1 MVVDGIHDGVDCF
14 ISEIGEIKISGITD
28 EQLNVRIET
37 GGTEIFNES
46 YYALKGNVV
55 IHEIGEMLRSHF
67 SLHDP
72 KGMSNN
78 VVSYYQAPLSITA
91 VFSDKQDT
99 VRRSFNAYY
108 SRCRTSVSP
117 SDVLFLTHE
126 STIRTAHDRMEYLTF
141 TAHKGMS
148 VDMSIAYMDAG
159 KEKYKTV
166 SEQVDATAGMLA
178 VSFSLDKIVR
188 RSGIAVSSITY
199 YDVLLKKDGTVKD
212 KVRFVNDDRQYRN
225 VTNFIYRN
233 AFGMPETMAFTGLVE
248 YSPEL
253 EGDPVELL
261 QRTVRTS
268 SKYIDSRTV
277 NSGYL
282 DTRQYGKVL
291 DLITTDSLQLYN
303 TETSTEVVTTDID
316 FSHKRTGNEKIN
328 VSLTFRQAS
337 RLHLA
342 SSVPVT
348 MVFMGGYST
357 EHLTIHLNDI
367 TIWRQ
372 YAETWLWPTWT
383 SARTN
388 ADAGASFR

>member
-91 VFSDKQDT
+91 VFSGKQDT

-316 FSHKRTGNEKIN
+316 FSYKRTGNEKIN

-342 SSVPVT
+342 
-348 MVFMGGYST
+348 F
-357 EHLTIHLNDI
+357 E
-367 TIWRQ
+367 
-372 YAETWLWPTWT
+372 
-383 SARTN
+383 RTGDN
-388 ADAGASFR
+388 GIYGRIFDRTFDNTFE

>member
-91 VFSDKQDT
+91 VFSGKQDT

-199 YDVLLKKDGTVKD
+199 YDG
-212 KVRFVNDDRQYRN
+212 
-225 VTNFIYRN
+225 
-233 AFGMPETMAFTGLVE
+233 A
-248 YSPEL
+248 
-253 EGDPVELL
+253 PV
-261 QRTVRTS
+261 
-268 SKYIDSRTV
+268 
-277 NSGYL
+277 
-282 DTRQYGKVL
+282 
-291 DLITTDSLQLYN
+291 
-303 TETSTEVVTTDID
+303 
-316 FSHKRTGNEKIN
+316 
-328 VSLTFRQAS
+328 
-337 RLHLA
+337 
-342 SSVPVT
+342 
-348 MVFMGGYST
+348 
-357 EHLTIHLNDI
+357 
-367 TIWRQ
+367 
-372 YAETWLWPTWT
+372 
-383 SARTN
+383 
-388 ADAGASFR
+388 

>member
-14 ISEIGEIKISGITD
+14 ISEIGEIEISGITD

-37 GGTEIFNES
+37 GGTEIFNEN

-55 IHEIGEMLRSHF
+55 IHEIGEMLRSYF

-99 VRRSFNAYY
+99 VRKSFKAYY

-117 SDVLFLTHE
+117 SDVLFLAHE
-126 STIRTAHDRMEYLTF
+126 NTVRTTCDRMEYLTF
-141 TAHKGMS
+141 IVREGIS
-148 VDMSIAYMDAG
+148 VDIGVAYLDMG
-159 KEKYKTV
+159 REKYKRTGQELNV
-166 SEQVDATAGMLA
+166 VLGMVA
-178 VSFSLDKIVR
+178 FSFSLSRVSGM
-188 RSGIAVSSITY
+188 SGIDTPSIIY
-199 YDVLLKKDGTVKD
+199 YDVMLKENGIVKD
-212 KVRFVNDDRQYRN
+212 KVRFINDKRRYRN
-225 VTNFIYRN
+225 ITNFIYRN

-253 EGDPVELL
+253 EGETVELL
-261 QRTVRTS
+261 QRTVRTDAE
-268 SKYIDSRTV
+268 YIDSRTA

-282 DTRQYGKVL
+282 DTRQYGKAL

-303 TETSTEVVTTDID
+303 TETLTEVVATDID
-316 FSHKRTGNEKIN
+316 FSHKRTGSEKIN

-337 RLHLA
+337 RLHL
-342 SSVPVT
+342 T
-348 MVFMGGYST
+348 FG
-357 EHLTIHLNDI
+357 
-367 TIWRQ
+367 R
-372 YAETWLWPTWT
+372 
-383 SARTN
+383 
-388 ADAGASFR
+388 AGNIRKRIFDKTFDYTFE